1 MVLTFNMYLYKY
13 TYFIFFPTG
22 VFPLKYIGSSL
33 KGSLKRFP
41 WSSKLLQE
49 QHRKLYPIIEHTG
62 VENGALPEAG
72 SQY

>member
-1 MVLTFNMYLYKY
+1 MVLTFNMCLYKDM
-13 TYFIFFPTG
+13 YFFFPSG
-22 VFPLKYIGSSL
+22 VSPLKYIGSAL
-33 KGSLKRFP
+33 KRSLKRLP

-49 QHRKLYPIIEHTG
+49 QHRKLYPITEHVG